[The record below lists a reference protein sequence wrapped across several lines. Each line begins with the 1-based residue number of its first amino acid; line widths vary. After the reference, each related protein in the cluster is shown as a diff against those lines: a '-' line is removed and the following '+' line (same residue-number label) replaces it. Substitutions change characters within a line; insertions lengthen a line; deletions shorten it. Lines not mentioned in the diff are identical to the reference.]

1 MSVIPL
7 LDVINMLT
15 FNQHSKEN
23 SDISLIDILNEYA
36 SCETMHQ
43 EAIDH
48 FLHVIDKTQ
57 HDTVK
62 CVQYMFNRLY
72 SEKST

>member
-43 EAIDH
+43 QAIDR

-57 HDTVK
+57 HDTAK